1 MNFVRLLPVI
11 LSSWLLGA
19 HFLRGW
25 HIPLVALFALLPL
38 LLFVRKPWVARVF
51 QIVLVVGALEWIRT
65 TIEFTRFRLAMGEP
79 WMRMVI
85 ILGFVALVTAV
96 SALVFRS
103 RGLRERYFGTPQ
115 GETAVGHPER

>member
-25 HIPLVALFALLPL
+25 NLPVVTTLALLPL
-38 LLFVRKPWVARVF
+38 LLFVRRPWVARVF
-51 QIVLVVGALEWIRT
+51 QVVLIVGALEWVRT
-65 TIEFTRFRLAMGEP
+65 MVEFTRFRMASGEP

-85 ILGFVALVTAV
+85 ILSAVALFTAL

-103 RGLRERYFGTPQ
+103 RGLRERYR
-115 GETAVGHPER
+115 AAAA